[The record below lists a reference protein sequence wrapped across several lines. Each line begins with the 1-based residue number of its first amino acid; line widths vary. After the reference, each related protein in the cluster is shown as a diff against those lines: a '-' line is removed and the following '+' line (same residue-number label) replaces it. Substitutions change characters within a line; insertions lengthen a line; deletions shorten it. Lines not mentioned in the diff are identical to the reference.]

1 MDTVSGNTPG
11 GAKPEQDLVSMTA
24 DKVQNGARA
33 VKQAGHQA
41 ADKIANTAESAQKGW
56 SSAIDQL
63 QSAGTQARGAF
74 STATQTM
81 RSSVSDVG
89 ASVVSYTRD
98 NPVKAL
104 LTAAAIGAVIGGVT
118 ATLIKYRD

>member
-1 MDTVSGNTPG
+1 
-11 GAKPEQDLVSMTA
+11 MTA
-24 DKVQNGARA
+24 VKVQSGARA

-41 ADKIANTAESAQKGW
+41 ADKIANTAEGAQKGW

-63 QSAGTQARGAF
+63 QSAGSQARGAL
-74 STATQTM
+74 STATRTV

-118 ATLIKYRD
+118 ATLVKYRD